1 MLFGN
6 VLIASPGISVLGW
19 TWKHLL
25 KQRAGSRAE
34 MLPTLHR
41 CFSSPNCPKNQ
52 ASRAEVDSTGPLES
66 EPLPFGRLFSAGVDV
81 LLCATPPPRRPDP
94 GKERAE
100 FLPELHEA
108 DL

>member
-52 ASRAEVDSTGPLES
+52 ASRAEVDSTGPLKS
-66 EPLPFGRLFSAGVDV
+66 EPLPFGRLFSLGLMFCSVP
-81 LLCATPPPRRPDP
+81 LPPPPDP